1 MGMGGRV
8 HRGFALRDQNRVSRG
23 NKGEAQ
29 RLRTLG
35 DIHVSA
41 CPELSPSRG
50 DLGAPSPGVA
60 SG

>member
-1 MGMGGRV
+1 MGTGGRV

-41 CPELSPSRG
+41 CPELSLSLSR
-50 DLGAPSPGVA
+50 
-60 SG
+60 

>member
-1 MGMGGRV
+1 MGTGWRV
-8 HRGFALRDQNRVSRG
+8 HRGFALRDQNKVSRG

-41 CPELSPSRG
+41 CPELSLSLSR
-50 DLGAPSPGVA
+50 
-60 SG
+60 